1 MKQSLRITW
10 LLHKGLSISLN
21 LTTQYEMK
29 SSAIPITPWLH
40 RGGEGEGGYT
50 STFALGTAGTY
61 FWTPNFK

>member
-10 LLHKGLSISLN
+10 LLYKGLSISLN

-29 SSAIPITPWLH
+29 SSAIPITPWLY
-40 RGGEGEGGYT
+40 RGVGGGYT
-50 STFALGTAGTY
+50 STFALGTADAY